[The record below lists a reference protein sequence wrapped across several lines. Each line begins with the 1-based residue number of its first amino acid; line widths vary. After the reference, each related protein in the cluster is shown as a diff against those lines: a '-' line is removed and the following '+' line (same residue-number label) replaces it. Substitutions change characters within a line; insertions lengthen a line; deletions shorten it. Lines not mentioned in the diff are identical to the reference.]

1 MNSVPRYAVVGDPIE
16 HSLSPRLFGLLFE
29 HAEIAGSYRAERVKS
44 DELPALLKR
53 VRAGEYQGL
62 SVTLPHKVQLSRLLD
77 ALDPTALRI
86 GAVNCI
92 RAEGKRLIGH
102 NTDMSGIVRSLHH
115 HFDGYPTRKRVLI
128 LGAGGA
134 ARAAAVA
141 LSSLSS
147 LEIVVANR
155 TLARAKDIVEL
166 VERGRAVRLDDE
178 LRNECSRAE
187 LIINAT
193 SVGLQNPSAD
203 PLPMNCPIRSG
214 QVVMDLVYRPV
225 DTALMR
231 RAKAAG
237 AKAIDGLWVLIYQA
251 IFQLALWT
259 GRDADD
265 EIAEKLHATLAQ
277 EAK

>member
-1 MNSVPRYAVVGDPIE
+1 MNTQSRYAVIGDPVE

-29 HAEIAGSYRAERVKS
+29 QLNIPASYRAERVRPE
-44 DELPALLKR
+44 DLTGLLKR
-53 VRAGEYQGL
+53 MRAGEYQGL
-62 SVTLPHKVQLSRLLD
+62 SVTLPHKVQISKLLD
-77 ALDPTALRI
+77 ALEPVALRT

-115 HFDGYPTRKRVLI
+115 HFGSYPTRKRVLL

-155 TLARAKDIVEL
+155 TPSKAKAIVEL
-166 VERGRAVRLDDE
+166 VERGRAVPLDDD

-187 LIINAT
+187 IIINAT

-203 PLPMNCPIRSG
+203 PLPVTCPIRSG
-214 QVVMDLVYRPV
+214 QVVMDLVYRPLE
-225 DTALMR
+225 TALMR
-231 RAKAAG
+231 RAKHAG
-237 AKAIDGLWVLIYQA
+237 AKTIDGLWVLIYQA

-265 EIAEKLHATLAQ
+265 EVAEKLHSLLAQ